1 MSARTWSP
9 QQEAIFD
16 WFANGTGNLVV
27 RARAGTGK
35 TTTILE
41 GIGRAHE
48 EKILLCAFNKRI
60 AEELTSKLR
69 NPAGEAKTLHS
80 VGFAACRRYWTAIR
94 PDEGR
99 GERIA
104 REVVGA
110 QAPDAM
116 VRLVVQLASRAK
128 GMCPFP
134 APGDLAEI
142 AIAHGL
148 EPDEEW
154 EDEGWDV
161 ERLEEEALA
170 CMERATQKD
179 GTVDFDDMVYL
190 PVANRWK
197 AGKWGLVV
205 VDEAQDM
212 NASQIL
218 LARSACADGGRIV
231 VVGDDR
237 QSIYGFRGADSGSI
251 DRLKAELAA
260 VELKLTTTYRC
271 PKSVVALAAALV
283 PDYRAAPTAPEGIV
297 RSVHE
302 SRLSLEAEPGDFIL
316 SRTNAPL
323 AGVCLKLLR
332 EGKRAKVQGREIGK
346 GLVALVKKWKAKSM
360 PDFLERL
367 GRWEEREAKRLHAT
381 GNKSAEARVDF
392 IRDQADTLRAL
403 SEGLSGLKELQARI
417 EALFADMSGPDSS
430 VVVCSSVHRAK
441 GLEAPR
447 VFLLDKTFRRTAKPG
462 RPPPGREEQNIE
474 YVAIT
479 RAQAELVWVHETMPM
494 PTPEVKA

>member
-1 MSARTWSP
+1 MSARTWSQ
-9 QQEAIFD
+9 QQEAIFG
-16 WFANGTGNLVV
+16 WFASGSGNLVV

-41 GIGRAHE
+41 GIGRARE
-48 EKILLCAFNKRI
+48 ERILLCAFNKRI
-60 AEELTSKLR
+60 AEELTGKLR

-161 ERLEEEALA
+161 ARLEREALR

-179 GTVDFDDMVYL
+179 GTVDFDDMVFL
-190 PVANRWK
+190 PVRNRWK

-212 NASQIL
+212 NAAQIL
-218 LARSACADGGRIV
+218 LARSACAEGGRIA

-237 QSIYGFRGADSGSI
+237 QAIYGFRGADSGSI

-260 VELKLTTTYRC
+260 VELGLTTTYRC
-271 PKSVVALAAALV
+271 PRAVVALAAKLV
-283 PDYRAAPTAPEGIV
+283 PDYQAAPSAPEGTV
-297 RSVHE
+297 RAIHE
-302 SRLSLEAEPGDFIL
+302 SKLAEEAQPGDFVL
-316 SRTNAPL
+316 SRKNAPL
-323 AGVCLKLLR
+323 VGVCLALLR
-332 EGKRAKVQGREIGK
+332 AGKRANVQGKDIGK
-346 GLVALVKKWKAKSM
+346 GLVALARKLKGKSI
-360 PDFLERL
+360 PDFMARL
-367 GRWEEREAKRLHAT
+367 SRWEEREDKRLRST
-381 GNKSAEARVDF
+381 GKKSAEARIDL
-392 IRDQADTLRAL
+392 IHDQADTLRAL
-403 SEGLSGLKELQARI
+403 AEGLSGPKELEARI
-417 EALFADMSGPDSS
+417 EALFSDSADSRA
-430 VVVCSSVHRAK
+430 VVCSSVHRAK

-447 VFLLDKTFRRTAKPG
+447 VFVLEWTLLRQPLPG
-462 RPPPGREEQNIE
+462 RPPPGREEANIE

-479 RAQAELVWVHETMPM
+479 RAQAELVWVRETMPP
-494 PTPEVKA
+494 PTPPAA